1 MEDVK
6 KLSPE
11 EIQAIEE
18 RLDGPFIDRSM
29 GMTDKVKRCLDNA
42 TLERKVDVLT
52 IVTIALLRLM
62 LQVYGSH
69 GPDISSH
76 FEDEINR
83 GMKDIVSKEI

>member
-18 RLDGPFIDRSM
+18 RLEGPFIDRSM
-29 GMTDKVKRCLDNA
+29 GITDKVKRYLDNA
-42 TLERKVDVLT
+42 TLERKVDILV
-52 IVTIALLRLM
+52 IITIALLRTM

-69 GPDISSH
+69 EPGISSH

-83 GMKDIVSKEI
+83 GMKDIISKEL